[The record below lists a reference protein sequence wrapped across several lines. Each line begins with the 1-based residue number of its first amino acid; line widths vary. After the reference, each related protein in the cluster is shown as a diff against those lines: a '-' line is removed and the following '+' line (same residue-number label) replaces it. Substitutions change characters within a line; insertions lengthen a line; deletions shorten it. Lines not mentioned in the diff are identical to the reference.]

1 MTGRIVFG
9 KDAPALAGVRV
20 SIRLEDTT
28 YADAPGRAIAERV
41 MESVDYD
48 GGATGIPFSL
58 DVPSES
64 GRVKMTL
71 QVLVDVDGDG
81 KATPGD
87 YINMVSVPVSSDTAS
102 AEIEVPVR
110 EIR

>member
-9 KDAPALAGVRV
+9 EDAPVFTGARV

-28 YADAPGRAIAERV
+28 YADAPARAIAERV
-41 MESVDYD
+41 LESVAYD

-58 DVPSES
+58 DTPAATE
-64 GRVKMTL
+64 RVRMTL
-71 QVLVDVDGDG
+71 QVLVDLDGDG

-87 YINMVSVPVSSDTAS
+87 YINMVSVPVPPDA
-102 AEIEVPVR
+102 AAEEIEVPVR
-110 EIR
+110 RIR